1 MNIGDWLIAVPY
13 FAGGLLIWPLVS
25 LFRRRL
31 DERGRWLRMVF
42 FVTLVPL
49 GAIGGLL
56 GVVALLGK
64 FNHNWLPVTMLFPVI
79 NLLSIFFSISGV
91 VLSRKDVGSPDAKG

>member
-1 MNIGDWLIAVPY
+1 MNIGDSLIAVPY
-13 FAGGLLIWPLVS
+13 FAGGLLVWPLIS
-25 LFRRRL
+25 IFRRRM
-31 DERGRWLRMVF
+31 DERGQWLRAVF
-42 FVTLVPL
+42 MVTLVAL
-49 GAIGGLL
+49 GCLGGLL